1 MKKTITVLLL
11 LSLGLPLLHF
21 LPSAQAAA
29 AGSSDFSI
37 KAERVEQLLDPLM
50 EEEIRKGHIHGTA
63 VVVTQGERILFSK
76 GYGYADVD
84 NKRPVDPA
92 ETIMRVG
99 SITKTVTATAAMQL
113 VEQAKLTLHDD
124 INRFLTGYNVPV
136 FGKNPITLH
145 HLLTHTAGLDETVY
159 AVNSLSRSSHLSAEP
174 FLRQY
179 FQDQPPV
186 REPGEQYA
194 YSNAGL
200 GLVGNLIEQNSV
212 ADLNAYM
219 SKHVFTP
226 LDMPSANLTVPE
238 NNPQLAKSY
247 TYTNGH
253 YEEVPYTF
261 LSIPGAGGLSVT
273 PNEFAHFMIA
283 QVNGGKYQGKSILK
297 PSTIETMHEQQFA
310 EHPDLPGMGYGF
322 YRGRLAG
329 GIETLSHTGDV
340 DGFHARM
347 LLIPAE
353 RLGILVVSNAVI
365 EGSTPMGQ
373 KIEET
378 LTGLIAG
385 PEKTGQA
392 LPYTREQLQPYE
404 RTYSISVAPKRGWGK
419 WLYFLGGKDFEVT
432 AADGRLILAGAF
444 PDGTGE
450 RKELSYVPIA
460 EGLFQEEDGG
470 GKLWFE
476 QGDHG
481 WQMTL
486 PQEITMGERPGLLH
500 RPVFLLAVYAGSG
513 LLFIALL
520 AVWLVRYVVRLF
532 RRTKKPV
539 SMHITAITLLMSI
552 FLVVQLVYG
561 NTEITYSYPGWF
573 AWGISS
579 LPLAAVMIAVHL
591 LWRDGIRPGKK
602 TGAALG
608 RCALAAGCIAYT
620 AFLFYWNMLS
630 IHAW

>member
-1 MKKTITVLLL
+1 MKKTITILLL
-11 LSLGLPLLHF
+11 LPLF
-21 LPSAQAAA
+21 FNMFYFVPSAQA

-37 KAERVEQLLDPLM
+37 TAERLEQLLDPM
-50 EEEIRKGHIHGTA
+50 MDEETSKGYIHGTA

-84 NKRPVDPA
+84 NKRSVDPA
-92 ETIMRVG
+92 QTIMRVG

-113 VEQAKLTLHDD
+113 VEQGKLTLHDD
-124 INRFLTGYNVPV
+124 LNRFLVGYNVPV
-136 FGKNPITLH
+136 FGKKPITLH
-145 HLLTHTAGLDETVY
+145 HLLTHTAGLDEAVY
-159 AVNSLSRSSHLSAEP
+159 EITSLSRSNHLSAEQ
-174 FLRQY
+174 FLSKY
-179 FQDQPPV
+179 FRDHPPV

-200 GLVGNLIEQNSV
+200 GLVGNLIEQNSG
-212 ADLNAYM
+212 ADLNTYM
-219 SKHVFTP
+219 SKHLFTP

-238 NNPQLAKSY
+238 NNPNMAKSY
-247 TYTNGH
+247 NYTSGH

-261 LSIPGAGGLSVT
+261 LSIPGAGGLSAT

-283 QVNGGKYQGKSILK
+283 QLNGGQYQGTSILE

-340 DGFHARM
+340 EGFNARM
-347 LLIPAE
+347 LLIPAK
-353 RLGILVVSNAVI
+353 RIGVLVVSNAVI
-365 EGSTPMGQ
+365 EGSTQMNQ
-373 KIEET
+373 KIEDAI
-378 LTGLIAG
+378 TGLIAG
-385 PEKTGQA
+385 PEKMGKA
-392 LPYTREQLQPYE
+392 LSYSREQLQQYE
-404 RTYSISVAPKRGWGK
+404 RTYSFSGAPKRGWGK
-419 WLYFLGGKDFEVT
+419 WLYFLGGKDFEVK
-432 AADGRLILAGAF
+432 AAEGRLILTGVF
-444 PDGTGE
+444 PDGSGE

-460 EGLFQEEDGG
+460 EGLFQEEGGG

-486 PQEITMGERPGLLH
+486 AQETTLAEQPGFLH
-500 RPVFLLAVYAGSG
+500 RPVFLLGIYAGSG
-513 LLFIALL
+513 LLLIALL
-520 AVWLVRYVVRLF
+520 AIWLVRYVVRLF
-532 RRTKKPV
+532 RRTKKPI
-539 SMHITAITLLMSI
+539 SLHITAITLLMSI

-561 NTEITYSYPGWF
+561 NTEITYGYPGWF

-591 LWRDGIRPGKK
+591 LWRDGIRSGKK
-602 TGAALG
+602 TSAALG
-608 RCALAAGCIAYT
+608 RCAFAAGCIAYT